1 MANRVG
7 GGAAFGSAEFY
18 SIKHHAMHTGALQA
32 YRGQIIDSLPIPS
45 SVDPTR
51 IAATWYGKPREHP
64 FGACIL
70 RLIAT
75 LRTMLVR
82 LSAWDIRWNGSRFA
96 VPHALTRPEV
106 EPGSFHEWQG

>member
-7 GGAAFGSAEFY
+7 GSAAFGIAEFY
-18 SIKHHAMHTGALQA
+18 SIKHHAMHAGAPQA
-32 YRGQIIDSLPIPS
+32 HRSKIIDGLPIPS
-45 SVDPTR
+45 SVDSTR
-51 IAATWYGKPREHP
+51 IEATWYGKPRERP

-75 LRTMLVR
+75 PRTMLVR

-96 VPHALTRPEV
+96 VPHALP
-106 EPGSFHEWQG
+106 